1 MTSNIYLVE
10 QYTLKCDKVKEM
22 VEKIEQNKRVREDK
36 VRVKRLSQLQGLP
49 N

>member
-1 MTSNIYLVE
+1 MYLTE
-10 QYTLKCDKVKEM
+10 QYTLKYDKVKEM